1 MFPLS
6 DPSYAMP
13 LPPTHPTQALQTHAL
28 PTHSQLNFE
37 GKEQSGYSSYWT
49 PPDIPIA
56 LYILQRSDKKFDWF
70 PPLPG
75 VGGVVKQ
82 DRGKFGPSC
91 SDFSQDGALPKDD
104 KSECNLHL
112 VFHQKCRIFSPRTQ
126 KRSRTDWFAAPP
138 PVTV

>member
-1 MFPLS
+1 MLFLEILYVVWMFPLS

-70 PPLPG
+70 PPLPE
-75 VGGVVKQ
+75 VDGVVKQ

-91 SDFSQDGALPKDD
+91 SDFS
-104 KSECNLHL
+104 
-112 VFHQKCRIFSPRTQ
+112 
-126 KRSRTDWFAAPP
+126 
-138 PVTV
+138 